1 MNMESSVTD
10 DRRRLRRM
18 RYAALCVMVA
28 GLGLAVGAPPA
39 GAQDP
44 AALNQR
50 VSALLDAGKYA
61 DALPL
66 AHQAVELS
74 EQTHGATHPAIAP
87 SLNNLALAYEAT
99 GAYAKAE
106 PVFLRALAIYRD
118 AKGPNDPAV
127 ATTLNNLG
135 SLYRTMGAY
144 AKAEPF
150 FKQALAIKETSL
162 GPDHPDVATSLNNLA
177 ELYRTVGQYGK
188 AEPLYRR
195 TLSLY
200 EKTLGPSHLAVGV
213 ARNNLALLY
222 DETGDYAQA
231 EPLYRAA
238 LAIYEQAL
246 GPTHPDVANTLNN
259 LAGLYQATGLYEKAA
274 PLYQRAL
281 AVREKVL
288 GGDHPDVATSLNNL
302 GDLYRALGAYA
313 KAEPL
318 YRRAYTINV
327 KALGP
332 EHRAVAATVNNL
344 AMMYEAV
351 GNYAEAERVYRGAV
365 ALYEKALG
373 PTHADYATAVNNLAV
388 LYHTTGAYNRAEPL
402 FRHVLTLR
410 QNALGPEHPAVAGSL
425 LNLASV
431 TAAQGNYAGAIRY
444 VQTAAAL
451 EDRLIPNVFA
461 FTTEKQKLQFMQTL
475 SGSYYGF
482 LSLVQQHL
490 TQDPAVV
497 REALQLVWRRKGL
510 VFDAES
516 RARETM
522 HARLPDAARKSADEA
537 VALRGELAGLL
548 LHRPAGLTAAQHH
561 AAIEALLAQIED
573 RERQLAGVSAVFARE
588 RAQKMADIAA
598 VARRLPPRAAL
609 IEFVKFRGYDFRVGD
624 WGSSWRYLAFVL
636 TATGTV
642 TLVDLGEADP
652 LEAAARRAVES
663 IHVAMSTRGV
673 QILPGAK
680 KPVPPTRK
688 SDPSLPTLADLYQKL
703 WAPLAPALGDADR
716 VMLSPDGLL
725 NLVPFVALR
734 DGAGQFLVERHAL
747 AYLTT
752 GRELVGADQVV
763 APSQSAL
770 LLVAN
775 PAFDLKTGAVGK
787 GGGGVALR
795 YGLVRGGFEPLPGTG
810 QEARD
815 IPSLVSGEAGA
826 KTVLVAAQA
835 TERAVKEA
843 RSPRIMHLA
852 THGFFL
858 QDAPAASSENTRGL
872 TLSKPKMAGKADSKP
887 AGQDELQTARAAF
900 QPSSGQKYENPLVRS
915 GLAFAG
921 ANHALDATGG
931 DDGLLTAL
939 EITGMDLAGTDLVV
953 LSACET
959 AVGEVRTG
967 EGVFGL
973 RRAFA
978 IAGAK
983 NLMMS
988 LWPVGDEVTANQMKS
1003 FYGKLQK
1010 SVPPAEA
1017 LRQAQVET
1025 IRALQAKDGT
1035 ASPALWAPFILQGAQ
1050 ALGP

>member
-1 MNMESSVTD
+1 MSI
-10 DRRRLRRM
+10 R
-18 RYAALCVMVA
+18 AALC
-28 GLGLAVGAPPA
+28 GLVIGMGFLTVAVGVLPA
-39 GAQDP
+39 DAQDA

-61 DALPL
+61 EALPL
-66 AHQAVELS
+66 AQQAVESS
-74 EQTHGATHPAIAP
+74 EQAHGATHPAILP

-99 GAYAKAE
+99 GAYPKAE
-106 PVFLRALAIYRD
+106 TVFLRALAIFRD
-118 AKGPNDPAV
+118 TKGPNEQAV

-150 FKQALAIKETSL
+150 FKQALAIKEKSL

-195 TLSLY
+195 TLALY
-200 EKTLGPSHLAVGV
+200 EKTLGPSHLAAGV
-213 ARNNLALLY
+213 ARNNLALLH
-222 DETGDYAQA
+222 DETGDYAKA
-231 EPLYRAA
+231 EPLYREA

-259 LAGLYQATGLYEKAA
+259 LAGLYQTTGLYEKAA

-288 GGDHPDVATSLNNL
+288 GGDHPDVAVSLNNL

-327 KALGP
+327 KALGS

-388 LYHTTGAYNRAEPL
+388 LYHATGAYNRAEPL

-431 TAAQGNYAGAIRY
+431 AAAQGNYAGAIRY
-444 VQTAAAL
+444 VQTASAV

-461 FTTEKQKLQFMQTL
+461 FTTEKQKLQFIQTL

-490 TQDPAVV
+490 AQDPAVV
-497 REALQLVWRRKGL
+497 REALQLVWRRKGI

-548 LHRPAGLTAAQHH
+548 LHRPAGMTAAQHH

-588 RAQKMADIAA
+588 RAQKTADIAA
-598 VARRLPPRAAL
+598 VARRLPKSAAL

-652 LEAAARRAVES
+652 LEAAALRAVKS

-680 KPVPPTRK
+680 KPARPPRQ

-725 NLVPFVALR
+725 NLVPFVALQNEK
-734 DGAGQFLVERHAL
+734 GQALVERYAL

-752 GRELVGADQVV
+752 GRELVGADQAV
-763 APSQSAL
+763 APPQSAL

-775 PAFDLKTGAVGK
+775 PAFDTKMSASGT
-787 GGGGVALR
+787 GGGVALR
-795 YGLVRGGFEPLPGTG
+795 YGLMRGGFDPLPGTG
-810 QEARD
+810 QEAED
-815 IPSLVSGEAGA
+815 IPPLVPGGAGA

-835 TERAVKEA
+835 TERAVREA

-858 QDAPAASSENTRGL
+858 QDASPAQSVNTRGL
-872 TLSKPKMAGKADSKP
+872 TLSKPKTDGKADSKP

-939 EITGMDLAGTDLVV
+939 EITGMDLAGTELVV

-959 AVGEVRTG
+959 AVGEVRAG

-988 LWPVGDEVTANQMKS
+988 LWPVGDEVTANQMKA
-1003 FYGKLQK
+1003 FYGNLKTL
-1010 SVPPAEA
+1010 PPAEA
-1017 LRQAQVET
+1017 LRQAQVDT
-1025 IRALQAKDGT
+1025 IRDLRAKDGT
-1035 ASPALWAPFILQGAQ
+1035 ASPGFWAPFILQGAQ

>member
-1 MNMESSVTD
+1 
-10 DRRRLRRM
+10 
-18 RYAALCVMVA
+18 
-28 GLGLAVGAPPA
+28 
-39 GAQDP
+39 
-44 AALNQR
+44 
-50 VSALLDAGKYA
+50 
-61 DALPL
+61 
-66 AHQAVELS
+66 
-74 EQTHGATHPAIAP
+74 
-87 SLNNLALAYEAT
+87 
-99 GAYAKAE
+99 
-106 PVFLRALAIYRD
+106 
-118 AKGPNDPAV
+118 
-127 ATTLNNLG
+127 
-135 SLYRTMGAY
+135 
-144 AKAEPF
+144 
-150 FKQALAIKETSL
+150 
-162 GPDHPDVATSLNNLA
+162 
-177 ELYRTVGQYGK
+177 
-188 AEPLYRR
+188 
-195 TLSLY
+195 
-200 EKTLGPSHLAVGV
+200 
-213 ARNNLALLY
+213 
-222 DETGDYAQA
+222 
-231 EPLYRAA
+231 
-238 LAIYEQAL
+238 
-246 GPTHPDVANTLNN
+246 
-259 LAGLYQATGLYEKAA
+259 
-274 PLYQRAL
+274 
-281 AVREKVL
+281 
-288 GGDHPDVATSLNNL
+288 
-302 GDLYRALGAYA
+302 
-313 KAEPL
+313 
-318 YRRAYTINV
+318 
-327 KALGP
+327 
-332 EHRAVAATVNNL
+332 
-344 AMMYEAV
+344 
-351 GNYAEAERVYRGAV
+351 YRGAV

-373 PTHADYATAVNNLAV
+373 PTHADYATAVNNLAT
-388 LYHTTGAYNRAEPL
+388 LYHTTRAYDRAEPL

-431 TAAQGNYAGAIRY
+431 AAAQGNYAGAIRY

-482 LSLVQQHL
+482 LSLVQQHMP
-490 TQDPAVV
+490 QDPVV
-497 REALQLVWRRKGL
+497 AREALQMVWRRKGL

-516 RARETM
+516 RAREAT
-522 HARLPDAARKSADEA
+522 HARLPDAARKSAGEA
-537 VALRGELAGLL
+537 FALRSELAGLF
-548 LHRPAGLTAAQHH
+548 LHRPAGMTAAQHH
-561 AAIEALLAQIED
+561 QAIEALLAQIED
-573 RERQLAGVSAVFARE
+573 RERQLAGVNAVFARE
-588 RAQKMADIAA
+588 RAQKTADIAS
-598 VARRLPPRAAL
+598 VARRLPPHAAL
-609 IEFVKFRGYDFRVGD
+609 IEFVKFRDYDFRAGD
-624 WGSSWRYLAFVL
+624 WRPSWRYLAFVL

-680 KPVPPTRK
+680 KPAPPTRK
-688 SDPSLPTLADLYQKL
+688 SDPSLPALADLYEKL
-703 WAPLAPALGDADR
+703 WAPLAPALGDVNQ
-716 VMLSPDGLL
+716 VMLSPDGML
-725 NLVPFVALR
+725 NLVPFVALQNKE
-734 DGAGQFLVERHAL
+734 GQALVERYAL

-763 APSQSAL
+763 APPQSAL

-775 PAFDLKTGAVGK
+775 PAFDRKTSK
-787 GGGGVALR
+787 IKTGGVALR
-795 YGLVRGGFEPLPGTG
+795 YGLVRGGFEPLPGTE
-810 QEARD
+810 QEAKD

-858 QDAPAASSENTRGL
+858 QDAPAAASANTRGL
-872 TLSKPKMAGKADSKP
+872 TLSKPKTAVKAEP
-887 AGQDELQTARAAF
+887 QTAGQDELQTARAAS

-921 ANHALDATGG
+921 ANHALDATSG

-988 LWPVGDEVTANQMKS
+988 LWPVSDEVTANQMKS
-1003 FYGKLQK
+1003 FYGKLQRL
-1010 SVPPAEA
+1010 PPAEA
-1017 LRQAQVET
+1017 LRQAQMET

-1035 ASPALWAPFILQGAQ
+1035 ASPGFWAPFILQGAQ

>member
-1 MNMESSVTD
+1 MNMEAAVTAA
-10 DRRRLRRM
+10 RRRLRRM
-18 RYAALCVMVA
+18 RHAALCVIVA
-28 GLGLAVGAPPA
+28 GLGLAVGVPPV

-74 EQTHGATHPAIAP
+74 EQAHGATHPAIVP

-106 PVFLRALAIYRD
+106 PVFLRALAIYRGSS
-118 AKGPNDPAV
+118 GPNDPAV

-150 FKQALAIKETSL
+150 FRQALAIKEKSL

-177 ELYRTVGQYGK
+177 EMYRTVGQYGK

-195 TLSLY
+195 TLALY
-200 EKTLGPSHLAVGV
+200 EAALGPSHLAAGV

-222 DETGDYAQA
+222 DETGDYAKA
-231 EPLYRAA
+231 EPLYREA

-274 PLYQRAL
+274 PLYERAL
-281 AVREKVL
+281 AVRQKVL
-288 GGDHPDVATSLNNL
+288 GGDHADVATSLNNL
-302 GDLYRALGAYA
+302 GDLYRVLGAYA

-388 LYHTTGAYNRAEPL
+388 LYHGTGAYHKAEPL

-410 QNALGPEHPAVAGSL
+410 QNALGPEHPDVAGSL

-431 TAAQGNYAGAIRY
+431 AAAQGNYAGAVRY
-444 VQTAAAL
+444 VQTASSL

-461 FTTEKQKLQFMQTL
+461 FTTEKQKLQFIQTL

-490 TQDPAVV
+490 AQDPAVV
-497 REALQLVWRRKGL
+497 REALQLVWRRKGI

-516 RARETM
+516 RARETLR
-522 HARLPDAARKSADEA
+522 ARLPDAARKVADE
-537 VALRGELAGLL
+537 VFALREKLAGFL
-548 LHRPAGLTAAQHH
+548 LHRPVGVTAAQHH
-561 AAIEALLAQIED
+561 TAIETLLAQIEE
-573 RERQLAGVSAVFARE
+573 RERRLASESAAFARE
-588 RAQKMADIAA
+588 YEQKTADIAA
-598 VARRLPPRAAL
+598 VARRLPKRAAL
-609 IEFVKFRGYDFRVGD
+609 LEFVKFREYDFRKGA
-624 WGSSWRYLAFVL
+624 WGASWRYLAFAL
-636 TATGTV
+636 TADGTV

-652 LEAAARRAVES
+652 LDTAARRAVES
-663 IHVAMSTRGV
+663 IHVAMSSRGV
-673 QILPGAK
+673 QILPGAPK
-680 KPVPPTRK
+680 TVRPAGK
-688 SDPSLPTLADLYQKL
+688 SDPSLAPLAELYRKL
-703 WAPLAPALGDADR
+703 WAPLEPALGGADR
-716 VMLSPDGLL
+716 VLLGTDGLL
-725 NLVPFVALR
+725 NLVPFAALR
-734 DGAGQFLVERHAL
+734 DQAGRSLVERYQL
-747 AYLTT
+747 AYITT
-752 GRELVGADQVV
+752 GRELAGAEHIV
-763 APSQSAL
+763 ASPQSAL

-775 PAFDLKTGAVGK
+775 PTFDLKSGAAVK
-787 GGGGVALR
+787 GGIALR
-795 YGLVRGGFEPLPGTG
+795 YGALRSGFEPLPGTE
-810 QEARD
+810 QEAKD
-815 IPSLVSGEAGA
+815 IPSLVPDGAGA
-826 KTVLVAAQA
+826 KTVFVETHA
-835 TERAVKEA
+835 TERAVKNA
-843 RSPRIMHLA
+843 QSPRILHLA

-858 QDAPAASSENTRGL
+858 QDEAAPASKNVRGL
-872 TLSKPKMAGKADSKP
+872 TLSKPKTAGKAESQP
-887 AGQDELQTARAAF
+887 AGQDELQTARAAS

-921 ANHALDATGG
+921 ANYALEAAGG

-939 EITGMDLAGTDLVV
+939 EITGMDLAGTELVV

-959 AVGEVRTG
+959 AVGEVHAG

-988 LWPVGDEVTANQMKS
+988 LWPVSDEVTANQMKS

-1010 SVPPAEA
+1010 LPPAEA

-1035 ASPALWAPFILQGAQ
+1035 ASPGLWAPFILQGAQ